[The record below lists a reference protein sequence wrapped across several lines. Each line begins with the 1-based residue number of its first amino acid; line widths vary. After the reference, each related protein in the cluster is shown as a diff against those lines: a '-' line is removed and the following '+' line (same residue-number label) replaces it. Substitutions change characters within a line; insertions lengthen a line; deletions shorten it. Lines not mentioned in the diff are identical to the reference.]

1 MQMYIE
7 VSTLCYGILIILA
20 VVVLVYLILCLNKLN
35 LLLKQ
40 VSVFWNENSTNITE
54 TVKSMPV
61 IANNTV
67 ELSENLKT
75 TSDVLIEAT
84 STAID
89 TKKEISDQIG
99 MITDIFKIIKS
110 IWLK

>member
-1 MQMYIE
+1 MYIE
-7 VSTLCYGILIILA
+7 VSTLCYGILAILA
-20 VVVLVYLILCLNKLN
+20 GIVLIYLILCLSKLN

-40 VSVFWNENSTNITE
+40 ISVFWNENSKNISE

-84 STAID
+84 ATAID

>member
-1 MQMYIE
+1 MYIE
-7 VSTLCYGILIILA
+7 VSTLCYGILAILA
-20 VVVLVYLILCLNKLN
+20 GIVLVYLILCLNKLN

-40 VSVFWNENSTNITE
+40 ISVFWNENSKNISE

-84 STAID
+84 ATAID

>member
-1 MQMYIE
+1 MYIE
-7 VSTLCYGILIILA
+7 VSTLCYGILMILA
-20 VVVLVYLILCLNKLN
+20 VVTLVYLILCLSKLN
-35 LLLKQ
+35 SLLKQ
-40 VSVFWNENSTNITE
+40 ISVFWNENSTNITE

-67 ELSENLKT
+67 ELSKNLKT

-84 STAID
+84 ATAID

-99 MITDIFKIIKS
+99 MITDIFKIIRS

>member
-1 MQMYIE
+1 MYIE
-7 VSTLCYGILIILA
+7 VSTLFYGILAILA
-20 VVVLVYLILCLNKLN
+20 GIVLVYLILCLNKLN

-40 VSVFWNENSTNITE
+40 ISQFWNENSTNISA

-84 STAID
+84 ATAID
-89 TKKEISDQIG
+89 TKKEISNQIEI
-99 MITDIFKIIKS
+99 ITDIFKIVKS

>member
-1 MQMYIE
+1 MYIE
-7 VSTLCYGILIILA
+7 VSTLCYGILAILA
-20 VVVLVYLILCLNKLN
+20 GIVLIYLILCLNKLN

-40 VSVFWNENSTNITE
+40 ISVFWNENSKNISE

-84 STAID
+84 ATAID

>member
-1 MQMYIE
+1 MYIE
-7 VSTLCYGILIILA
+7 VSTLCYGILGILA
-20 VVVLVYLILCLNKLN
+20 GIVLVYLVLCLNKLN

-40 VSVFWNENSTNITE
+40 ISVFWNENSTNISE

-84 STAID
+84 ATAID

>member
-1 MQMYIE
+1 MYIE
-7 VSTLCYGILIILA
+7 VSTLCYGILAILA
-20 VVVLVYLILCLNKLN
+20 GIVLVYLILCLNKLN

-40 VSVFWNENSTNITE
+40 ISVFWNENSKNISE
-54 TVKSMPV
+54 TVKSMPI

-84 STAID
+84 ATAID
-89 TKKEISDQIG
+89 TKKEISNQIEI
-99 MITDIFKIIKS
+99 ITDIFKIIKS

>member
-1 MQMYIE
+1 MYIE

-20 VVVLVYLILCLNKLN
+20 VGVLVYLILCLNKLN

-40 VSVFWNENSTNITE
+40 ISVFWNENSTNISE

-84 STAID
+84 ATAID
-89 TKKEISDQIG
+89 TKKEISNQIEI
-99 MITDIFKIIKS
+99 ITDIFKIIKS

>member
-40 VSVFWNENSTNITE
+40 ISVFWNENSTNISE
-54 TVKSMPV
+54 TVKSMPI
-61 IANNTV
+61 IANNAV

-75 TSDVLIEAT
+75 TSDVIIEAT

-89 TKKEISDQIG
+89 TKKEIVDHIEI
-99 MITDIFKIIKS
+99 ITDIFKIIRGV
-110 IWLK
+110 WLK

>member
-1 MQMYIE
+1 MYIE
-7 VSTLCYGILIILA
+7 VSTLCYGILAILA
-20 VVVLVYLILCLNKLN
+20 GIVLVYLILCLNKLN
-35 LLLKQ
+35 SLLKQ
-40 VSVFWNENSTNITE
+40 ISVFWNENSKNISE

-84 STAID
+84 ATAID